1 MGVQSGSK
9 ATITPSIWEKLEP
22 ASGATIPAI
31 ISSNQRDTLE
41 RYTSKAPAPRSCIDS
56 SRAPPGRCCST
67 VYYSALFTFF
77 SSAQIHNTLFAGIY
91 TSLTRA
97 GASSLYVSI
106 NGLLFQYNS
115 MTRPPYI
122 QLATGWEDVRCSA
135 VLVLPHPPLYISYGP
150 AHDSWISFFLPG
162 RSLKPLCLMKS
173 CLSTFSFFPSSVL
186 LERHLMEDSLRARY
200 KNKFE
205 NENEWTRNRRDHVW
219 FVFCP

>member
-1 MGVQSGSK
+1 MREIGAGIRSNNPGDHFVQPEGYIR
-9 ATITPSIWEKLEP
+9 TIYK
-22 ASGATIPAI
+22 
-31 ISSNQRDTLE
+31 Q
-41 RYTSKAPAPRSCIDS
+41 S
-56 SRAPPGRCCST
+56 SRAAQLYWFKPGAARALLLDSF
-67 VYYSALFTFF
+67 YSALFTFF
-77 SSAQIHNTLFAGIY
+77 SSAQIHNTLFVGI
-91 TSLTRA
+91 SLIRA
-97 GASSLYVSI
+97 GTSPNGSI
-106 NGLLFQYNS
+106 NGLLFQHNS

-122 QLATGWEDVRCSA
+122 QLAIGWEDVRCS
-135 VLVLPHPPLYISYGP
+135 VLPPLPLAISYGP

>member
-1 MGVQSGSK
+1 M
-9 ATITPSIWEKLEP
+9 EP

-41 RYTSKAPAPRSCIDS
+41 RYTSRAPAPRSCIDS

-77 SSAQIHNTLFAGIY
+77 SSAPIRNKLFVGI
-91 TSLTRA
+91 SLIRA
-97 GASSLYVSI
+97 GTSPNVSI
-106 NGLLFQYNS
+106 NGLLFQHNS

-122 QLATGWEDVRCSA
+122 QLATGWEDARCS
-135 VLVLPHPPLYISYGP
+135 VLPPPPLAISYGP
-150 AHDSWISFFLPG
+150 AHDSWISFYLPG

-186 LERHLMEDSLRARY
+186 LERHLMENNLRGQMFFFLLHLPVRVDSRERITKSSRQA
-200 KNKFE
+200 E
-205 NENEWTRNRRDHVW
+205 
-219 FVFCP
+219 